1 VQQYHDQEKQNNKIK
16 NHHTTMTIANMKKEK
31 IFKKIDTTIKQQ

>member
-1 VQQYHDQEKQNNKIK
+1 MIKIKKKQTKKIK